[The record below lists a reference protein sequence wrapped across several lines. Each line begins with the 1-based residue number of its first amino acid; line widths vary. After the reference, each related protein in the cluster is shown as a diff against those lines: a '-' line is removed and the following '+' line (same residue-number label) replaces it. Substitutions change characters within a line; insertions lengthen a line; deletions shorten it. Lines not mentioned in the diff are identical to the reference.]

1 MSQWTCPRDSKES
14 KMISGRRLVL
24 IINECVVLLSLLS
37 MFIHDVTEG
46 GLSYAI
52 QENAIFYVPLLFS
65 CLLLPLGLLKP
76 GWAIS
81 GFLTILGAA
90 LVSFIGFPL
99 LIGLVGQE
107 GSLFSALFDIGGGVL
122 EVILI
127 PFWLCGIFF
136 SSVTATEWLEERCD
150 ALSESELKKREEP
163 PENTWK
169 ILIGLLVALY
179 IVIFIWMIMMEYR
192 AASSRGVSAWN
203 FGIEMVKETISIVIH
218 YIPYLLFVFLIHWI
232 SRRFNRPAPKEK
244 PCENTAKSVESC
256 LEKETIQGDMEA
268 LTLLE
273 RSRNDPREQGIES
286 KAAFYVNLS
295 QAQYRRGYFGKAKES
310 IREGLAFYDKL
321 VLLEGGETDA
331 ALDVEAKLHD
341 VGSRISGV
349 LEEYGAK
356 LDECRSMLSALE
368 SRTSVDAYHAEI
380 GKAFTEMADALRGL
394 GQYEEA
400 REACDR
406 AVAELKQ
413 LASQKTT
420 VARRTYARLNTVRAQ
435 ILLDTG
441 KIEEAEKCASEAI
454 ELYSGMNES
463 YECTIGAAHFVMA
476 AIQSECGNTEKAEKE
491 YLIAES
497 LIRDRYG
504 KNHPIYKMS
513 QRDRS
518 GDSNGGTTCSKQ

>member
-1 MSQWTCPRDSKES
+1 
-14 KMISGRRLVL
+14 MISGRRLIL
-24 IINECVVLLSLLS
+24 ILNECAGWLSILIMFILDVSEDGLSHAMQEKAIIYVLLLL
-37 MFIHDVTEG
+37 IW
-46 GLSYAI
+46 
-52 QENAIFYVPLLFS
+52 
-65 CLLLPLGLLKP
+65 LLLPLGLLKP
-76 GWAIS
+76 EWALS
-81 GFLTILGAA
+81 GYFTILGAH
-90 LVSFIGFPL
+90 LVSFIGMPL
-99 LIGLVGQE
+99 IVGQVE
-107 GSLFSALFDIGGGVL
+107 RKWSLFSALFDIGGGVL
-122 EVILI
+122 EVILFI
-127 PFWLCGIFF
+127 
-136 SSVTATEWLEERCD
+136 SVDAAIDWADERRA
-150 ALSESELKKREEP
+150 ALPESELRKQEEHL
-163 PENTWK
+163 ENTRK
-169 ILIGLLVALY
+169 IMIGLLFALY
-179 IVIFIWMIMMEYR
+179 IVILTWMAVIEYR
-192 AASSRGVSAWN
+192 AVSSRGVSAWD
-203 FGIEMVKETISIVIH
+203 FGIELVNETISVVIH

-244 PCENTAKSVESC
+244 PRENTAKSVESC

-268 LTLLE
+268 LILLE

-295 QAQYRRGYFGKAKES
+295 QVQYRRGYFGKAKES
-310 IREGLAFYDKL
+310 IREGLVFYDKL

-420 VARRTYARLNTVRAQ
+420 VARRSYARLNTVRAQ

-463 YECTIGAAHFVMA
+463 YECAIGAAHFVMA

-518 GDSNGGTTCSKQ
+518 QW

>member
-1 MSQWTCPRDSKES
+1 
-14 KMISGRRLVL
+14 MISGRRLIL
-24 IINECVVLLSLLS
+24 ILNECAGWLSILIMFILDVSEDGLSHAMQEKAIIYVLLLL
-37 MFIHDVTEG
+37 IW
-46 GLSYAI
+46 
-52 QENAIFYVPLLFS
+52 
-65 CLLLPLGLLKP
+65 LLLPLGLLKP
-76 GWAIS
+76 EWALS
-81 GFLTILGAA
+81 GYFTILGAH
-90 LVSFIGFPL
+90 LVSFIGMPL
-99 LIGLVGQE
+99 IVGQVE
-107 GSLFSALFDIGGGVL
+107 RKWSLFSALFDIGGGVL
-122 EVILI
+122 EVILVL
-127 PFWLCGIFF
+127 FWICSIFI
-136 SSVTATEWLEERCD
+136 SVDAAIDWADERRA
-150 ALSESELKKREEP
+150 ALPESELRKQEEHL
-163 PENTWK
+163 ENTRK
-169 ILIGLLVALY
+169 IMIGLLFALY
-179 IVIFIWMIMMEYR
+179 IVILTWMAVIEYR
-192 AASSRGVSAWN
+192 AVSSRGVSAWD
-203 FGIEMVKETISIVIH
+203 FGIELVNETISVVIH

-244 PCENTAKSVESC
+244 PRENTAKSVESC

-268 LTLLE
+268 LILLE

-310 IREGLAFYDKL
+310 IREGLVFYDKL

-420 VARRTYARLNTVRAQ
+420 VARRSYARLNTVRAQ

-463 YECTIGAAHFVMA
+463 YECAIGAAHFVMA

-518 GDSNGGTTCSKQ
+518 SDS